1 MHSLL
6 VQGPRDWT
14 STGSFWPCRWPSSFL
29 LQHGSPLSFRIE
41 SGAGGRPQR
50 SSRIPF
56 SLTVTMAGLSPAVR
70 TGFPVGGVQEDLE
83 DFSHSFNEPPAC

>member
-1 MHSLL
+1 MA
-6 VQGPRDWT
+6 
-14 STGSFWPCRWPSSFL
+14 FL
-29 LQHGSPLSFRIE
+29 LPAQDGSQLSFRIPLFSPGME

-50 SSRIPF
+50 NSRIPF
-56 SLTVTMAGLSPAVR
+56 SLIVTMAGLSPGVR

>member
-1 MHSLL
+1 MTGPVPALSGRTDGLPPSCLNMGPSYLLGLSLGL
-6 VQGPRDWT
+6 R
-14 STGSFWPCRWPSSFL
+14 
-29 LQHGSPLSFRIE
+29 
-41 SGAGGRPQR
+41 GRPQR

-56 SLTVTMAGLSPAVR
+56 SLIVTMTGLSPAVR